1 MNKMKALNKIFYSN
15 NAAFSLVEVVAAVGV
30 VAIGIIAIL
39 GLLPAGLNSSRDTAN
54 ETRAALMAQ
63 SVYTTLRSQPFKRI
77 ELFGEP
83 NVDLSSRNGSLR
95 LYSDIN
101 GSITNVESA
110 ESVFFLNLEFNNNPT
125 NFPVSNPSRVNEVA
139 LTVTWLPTNST
150 PGLKFISFVGDI
162 K

>member
-1 MNKMKALNKIFYSN
+1 MKALNKIFYSN

>member
-1 MNKMKALNKIFYSN
+1 MKVLNKNFYSR

-63 SVYTTLRSQPFKRI
+63 SVYTTLRSQPFDEI
-77 ELFGEP
+77 DLFGQP
-83 NVDLSSRNGSLR
+83 VKLSSQNGPLR

-101 GSITNVESA
+101 GNITNTESA

-150 PGLKFISFVGDI
+150 PGLKFVSFVGDLGGR
-162 K
+162 

>member
-1 MNKMKALNKIFYSN
+1 MKVLNKNFYSR

-63 SVYTTLRSQPFKRI
+63 SVYTTLRSQPFKKI

-83 NVDLSSRNGSLR
+83 NVDLSSRNGPLR

-101 GSITNVESA
+101 GNITNTESA

-150 PGLKFISFVGDI
+150 PGLKFVSFVGDLGGR
-162 K
+162 